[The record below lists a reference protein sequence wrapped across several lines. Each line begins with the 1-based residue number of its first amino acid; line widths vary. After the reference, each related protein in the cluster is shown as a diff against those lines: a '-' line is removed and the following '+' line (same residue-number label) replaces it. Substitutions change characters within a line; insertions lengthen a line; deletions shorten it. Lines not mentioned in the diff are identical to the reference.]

1 MTHPKSALNAYCQSK
16 SLPLPKFETRGTG
29 TEDDPLFISDVSLN
43 GELLATGQ
51 GRSKRE
57 AEKVAAELALELLRR
72 THGEPQ
78 TKSRKRRRKP
88 RGGNGEGERSPAEA
102 EAPAPSEA
110 AGGGWPV
117 YPEVLAEA
125 LRIADARLPQSLKGR
140 DVREELA
147 RFAGDVY
154 KALLEELGQE
164 AR

>member
-16 SLPLPKFETRGTG
+16 NLPLPKFETRGTG
-29 TEDDPLFISDVSLN
+29 TENDPLFISDVALN

-57 AEKVAAELALELLRR
+57 AEKVAAELALELLKR
-72 THGEPQ
+72 THGEAQ
-78 TKSRKRRRKP
+78 SKSRKRRRKP
-88 RGGNGEGERSPAEA
+88 RGESGAAPGEDTPPATETA
-102 EAPAPSEA
+102 A
-110 AGGGWPV
+110 AGSWPV

-125 LRIADARLPQSLKGR
+125 LRIAEARLPQSLGGR

-154 KALLEELGQE
+154 KALLEELGLE

>member
-1 MTHPKSALNAYCQSK
+1 MTHPKSALNAYCQNK
-16 SLPLPKFETRGTG
+16 NLPLPKFETRGTG

-43 GELLATGQ
+43 GKLLATGQ

-57 AEKVAAELALELLRR
+57 AEKVAAELALELLQR
-72 THGEPQ
+72 THGKPQ
-78 TKSRKRRRKP
+78 LKSRKRRRKP
-88 RGGNGEGERSPAEA
+88 RAAGGDEGERGPEETETPAA
-102 EAPAPSEA
+102 SEA
-110 AGGGWPV
+110 AGGWPV

-125 LRIADARLPQSLKGR
+125 LRIADARLPQALKGR

-147 RFAGDVY
+147 RFAGDIY

>member
-16 SLPLPKFETRGTG
+16 GLSLPKFETRGTG
-29 TEDDPLFISDVSLN
+29 TEDDPLFISDVTLD

-57 AEKVAAELALELLRR
+57 AEKVAAELALELLKR

-78 TKSRKRRRKP
+78 TKNRKRRRKP
-88 RGGNGEGERSPAEA
+88 RGGGGAEAAASPEGEAAAPAE
-102 EAPAPSEA
+102 
-110 AGGGWPV
+110 AGGGWPI

-125 LRIADARLPQSLKGR
+125 LRIADARLPASVKGR

-147 RFAGDVY
+147 RFAGDIY
-154 KALLEELGQE
+154 KTLLEDLGLTG
-164 AR
+164 

>member
-16 SLPLPKFETRGTG
+16 NLPLPKFETRGTG

-57 AEKVAAELALELLRR
+57 AEKVAAELALELLKR

-78 TKSRKRRRKP
+78 AKNRKRRRKP
-88 RGGNGEGERSPAEA
+88 RSGGGEGERNAAEPEAAPPAEA
-102 EAPAPSEA
+102 ASA
-110 AGGGWPV
+110 GWPV

>member
-16 SLPLPKFETRGTG
+16 NLPLPKFETRGTG

-43 GELLATGQ
+43 GDLLATGQ

-57 AEKVAAELALELLRR
+57 AEKVAAELALEQLRR
-72 THGEPQ
+72 THGEPEP
-78 TKSRKRRRKP
+78 KSRKRRRRP
-88 RGGNGEGERSPAEA
+88 RAGSETERSAEPVNPRPAE
-102 EAPAPSEA
+102 SRTG
-110 AGGGWPV
+110 AGWTV

-147 RFAGDVY
+147 RFAGEVY

-164 AR
+164 AG

>member
-16 SLPLPKFETRGTG
+16 GLPLPKFETRGTG
-29 TEDDPLFISDVSLN
+29 TEDDPLFISDVSLE

-57 AEKVAAELALELLRR
+57 AEKVAAELALELLKR

-78 TKSRKRRRKP
+78 TKNRKRRRKS
-88 RGGNGEGERSPAEA
+88 RGGGSGEAAANPE
-102 EAPAPSEA
+102 SEA
-110 AGGGWPV
+110 AATAEASGGWPI

-125 LRIADARLPQSLKGR
+125 LRIADARLPASVKGR

-147 RFAGDVY
+147 RFAGDIY
-154 KALLEELGQE
+154 KTLLEDLGLTG
-164 AR
+164 